1 MEEGLAETIKLDTYQ
16 KRVLLED
23 VRRLSS
29 SVIIE
34 EALASKDPSSA
45 NKVVSS
51 LGLSEQDYLDG

>member
-1 MEEGLAETIKLDTYQ
+1 MIKLDTYQ

-34 EALASKDPSSA
+34 EALAPKDPSSA

-51 LGLSEQDYLDG
+51 LGLSEHDYLHG